1 MCIRDSSYTVAVLG
15 AGNIG
20 SAVIARLL
28 ELENEIVDINL
39 KKVLVSDISKDRDV
53 DKKLLTDNFSDILD
67 DQSIDLVIE
76 VLGGVDP
83 GKEYIKSLLEGG
95 KAVITANKDIIADC
109 GSELVQLA
117 QENNTCLYFE
127 AAVAAGIPV
136 LKPLIESLRGESLK
150 RVTGIINGTSNYILS
165 SMEEGSSYTDAL
177 NTAQDLGYAEP
188 DPTND
193 VEGVDAKFKAMI
205 LSMICFGA
213 NPTPENLY
221 TEGISTITKE
231 DFDWANRLNK
241 TIKLVAVI
249 DNENEG
255 FNARVHPVLIDTK
268 HPLAAIRG
276 SLNAVVVEG
285 ENINQLVFSGP
296 GAGAAPTAS
305 AIIGDVL
312 SACHQLSSDQSNWY
326 PLRSQKFENK
336 EFKNVSSSWFVRLS
350 VKDEPGVLASIAG
363 TFGENNV
370 SIESVIQEGRGD
382 QAELVLV
389 THEAPEEDLQNSIN
403 QISSLDSVASV
414 TSTLRVYS

>member
-1 MCIRDSSYTVAVLG
+1 MQNNSYTVAVLG

-20 SAVIARLL
+20 SAVITRLL

-39 KKVLVSDISKDRDV
+39 KKVLVSDVSKDRKI
-53 DKKLLTDNFSDILD
+53 DKKLLTDNFSDISD

-76 VLGGVDP
+76 VLGGIDP

-165 SMEEGSSYTDAL
+165 SMEEGSSYSDAL

-193 VEGVDAKFKAMI
+193 VEGVDAKYKAMI

-255 FNARVHPVLIDTK
+255 FNARVHPVLIDKK

-326 PLRSQKFENK
+326 PLRSQKYENK